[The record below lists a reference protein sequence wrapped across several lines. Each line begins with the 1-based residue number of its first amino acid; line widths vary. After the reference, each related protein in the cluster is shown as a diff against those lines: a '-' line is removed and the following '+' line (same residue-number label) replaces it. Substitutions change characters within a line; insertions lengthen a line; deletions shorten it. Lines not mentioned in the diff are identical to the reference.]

1 MKPDTSEWN
10 RSGLYDPLE
19 DMEVDGMAWEFLR
32 RNDLYQADY
41 THLAGTSPSQ
51 APIADKT
58 IGDRWGLRFR
68 RPSRIDELRAASI
81 LAA

>member
-10 RSGLYDPLE
+10 TSGLYGPLE
-19 DMEVDGMAWEFLR
+19 DMEIGGLAWECLR
-32 RNDLYQADY
+32 RNALYQADY
-41 THLAGTSPSQ
+41 ARLAASSSQ
-51 APIADKT
+51 GAIADKA

-68 RPSRIDELRAASI
+68 RPSRIDQPRAADL